1 MANLRN
7 ARHSD
12 FAAAHINIT
21 TNTGNNMNGS
31 IKSNSTQPR
40 QRSRWIKLSSTCG
53 LLALTLGLT
62 GCGTISGLQTANGKG
77 KVDLSKYNR
86 VVVHDFA
93 DKATEKEQP
102 AKQEEKQAQMKR
114 ATRDFAD
121 LLAGEIK
128 KTGAFQEVA
137 REGSE
142 DGSTLL
148 IGGPITKFERG
159 STAARLWVGMGAGS
173 SYLDALVEVRQGTT
187 GSLLG
192 TVLVNKNSWGGGGAL
207 AAGQTADGF
216 MEEAAKKVAEELH
229 KAKQSGSAKKM

>member
-12 FAAAHINIT
+12 FAAVHINIT

-86 VVVHDFA
+86 VVVHNFGDGR
-93 DKATEKEQP
+93 ATTSGGGRSRRWP
-102 AKQEEKQAQMKR
+102 AK
-114 ATRDFAD
+114 
-121 LLAGEIK
+121 
-128 KTGAFQEVA
+128 A
-137 REGSE
+137 R
-142 DGSTLL
+142 
-148 IGGPITKFERG
+148 RM
-159 STAARLWVGMGAGS
+159 AR
-173 SYLDALVEVRQGTT
+173 R
-187 GSLLG
+187 
-192 TVLVNKNSWGGGGAL
+192 
-207 AAGQTADGF
+207 F
-216 MEEAAKKVAEELH
+216 
-229 KAKQSGSAKKM
+229 

>member
-1 MANLRN
+1 M
-7 ARHSD
+7 
-12 FAAAHINIT
+12 
-21 TNTGNNMNGS
+21 
-31 IKSNSTQPR
+31 
-40 QRSRWIKLSSTCG
+40 
-53 LLALTLGLT
+53 
-62 GCGTISGLQTANGKG
+62 
-77 KVDLSKYNR
+77 
-86 VVVHDFA
+86 
-93 DKATEKEQP
+93 
-102 AKQEEKQAQMKR
+102 
-114 ATRDFAD
+114 
-121 LLAGEIK
+121 
-128 KTGAFQEVA
+128 A

-187 GSLLG
+187 GALLG